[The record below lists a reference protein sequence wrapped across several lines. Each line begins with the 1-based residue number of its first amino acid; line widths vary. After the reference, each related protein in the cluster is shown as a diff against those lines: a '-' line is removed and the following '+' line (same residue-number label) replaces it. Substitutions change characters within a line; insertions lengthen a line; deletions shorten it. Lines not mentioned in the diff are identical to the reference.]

1 MSARDVIANFF
12 PAYYDRTHLFDADFE
27 DADAIIAHLT
37 AAGYVILP
45 AAEIEAIRDK
55 ALEEAAAHL
64 AEVAQAMWDR
74 CESKRIPNSSDIG
87 EGEEEDAA
95 TAWCFDKAAEAVR
108 ALKGEKP

>member
-1 MSARDVIANFF
+1 MTPREVIAAKL
-12 PAYYDRTHLFDADFE
+12 PTAHRKVWADE
-27 DADAIIAHLT
+27 IIESLG

-45 AAEIEAIRDK
+45 AAEAQAIRDK
-55 ALEEAAAHL
+55 TLEEAAAHL

-87 EGEEEDAA
+87 EGEKEDAT

-108 ALKGEKP
+108 ALKGAKP